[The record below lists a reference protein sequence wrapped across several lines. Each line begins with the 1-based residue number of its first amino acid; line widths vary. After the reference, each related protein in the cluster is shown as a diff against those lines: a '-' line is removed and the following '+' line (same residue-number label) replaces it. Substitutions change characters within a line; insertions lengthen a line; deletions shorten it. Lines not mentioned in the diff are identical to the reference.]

1 MGMTNKHGNPALAA
15 TDEVA
20 NLVEELL
27 REQGDQIAALWW
39 ACDGEPFALGPSYP
53 VDEQRRRERL
63 LARFQDEILAEL
75 EHPPQTAAQ
84 QRALEHR
91 VYAEFAS
98 FARAALDL
106 EDRHLKILLDTGFT
120 DVAVQFARAARAFD
134 PEITG
139 AEMFQ
144 AGRNVFAMNGL
155 QLLMGRPIALTPA
168 ILAYSLLY
176 PYSDNLLDDPAVSP
190 EAKAAFNRRFGL
202 RLLGQSAAEAW
213 GPAPDPREVKIDAL
227 VAMIEAQYL
236 QDRFPQVW
244 ASLRAIHR
252 AQVRSVAL
260 LRHDASPYEVDV
272 LGISLDKG
280 GTSVVADGYLVA
292 GDLTH
297 EQARFLY
304 GWGAFL
310 QLADDLQD
318 VVEDREAGLATVFA
332 QTARRWPLDG
342 LVYRLLRFG
351 AHVIEGLACFDDPTV
366 EPLKELMATSAV
378 RMVVTAAGQARTL
391 LRGETRRRLEA
402 HSPFRFWFLDRRRKK
417 LLRRQRTMLRAIEAF
432 GDLGGDEGVTIKGTD
447 LAIDPLLVCE
457 R

>member
-1 MGMTNKHGNPALAA
+1 MTDTRPDLVLIA

-20 NLVEELL
+20 SLVEDLL
-27 REQGDQIAALWW
+27 REHIALWW
-39 ACDGEPFALGPSYP
+39 ACDGEPFPVGLSYT

-63 LARFQDEILAEL
+63 LARFQDEVLAEL
-75 EHPPQTAAQ
+75 ERPPTTVAK
-84 QRALEHR
+84 QRALERR
-91 VYAEFAS
+91 VYAGLGS
-98 FARAALDL
+98 FARAALDV
-106 EDRHLKILLDTGFT
+106 EDRHLDILLETGFT
-120 DVAVQFARAARAFD
+120 DVAVEFARAARAFD
-134 PEITG
+134 PEISG

-155 QLLMGRPIALTPA
+155 QMLMGQPITLTPA
-168 ILAYSLLY
+168 ILGYSLLY
-176 PYSDNLLDDPAVSP
+176 PYSDNLLDDPDVSP

-202 RLLGQSAAEAW
+202 RLQGYLADAAW

-227 VAMIEAQYL
+227 VAMIEEQYPP
-236 QDRFPQVW
+236 DRWPQVW

-252 AQVRSVAL
+252 AQVRSVQL
-260 LRHDASPYEVDV
+260 LQRPLRREASPYEIDV

-292 GDLTH
+292 GDLTY
-297 EQARFLY
+297 EQARFFY

-318 VVEDREAGLATVFA
+318 VVEDRKAGLATLFA

-351 AHVIEGLACFDDPTV
+351 AQVTEGLACFDDPAV
-366 EPLKELMATSAV
+366 EPLKELMTISAV
-378 RMVVTAAGQARTL
+378 RMVIVAAGQARML
-391 LRGETRRRLEA
+391 LSGEARRHLLA
-402 HSPFRFWFLDRRRKK
+402 HSPFRFWFLDRCRNR
-417 LLRRQRTMLRAIEAF
+417 LIRRQASLVRAIEAL
-432 GDLGGDEGVTIKGTD
+432 GDLNGEGAMEEGID
-447 LAIDPLLVCE
+447 LAVDPLLVRE